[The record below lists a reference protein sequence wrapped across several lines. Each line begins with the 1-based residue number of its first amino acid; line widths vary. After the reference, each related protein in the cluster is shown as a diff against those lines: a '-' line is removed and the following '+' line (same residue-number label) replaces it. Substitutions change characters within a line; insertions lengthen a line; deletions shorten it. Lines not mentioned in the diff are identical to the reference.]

1 MSDQDSAVHL
11 AQVQEAIVTNFTQ
24 LCGDPDDAAIAHAAD
39 EALRQLDELL
49 AQSV

>member
-1 MSDQDSAVHL
+1 MSDEDSVVHL
-11 AQVQEAIVTNFTQ
+11 EQVQDAIVTNFTQ
-24 LCGDPDDAAIAHAAD
+24 LCGAPDDAAIARAAD